1 MKSRV
6 DLLILGSRETVTVD
20 GNCAEDLGVIENGGV
35 AIKAGG
41 IVQAAASQLLERKF
55 EAKTVIDASDQ
66 IILPGLVDPHT
77 HLVFNGS
84 REDEFQLRIS
94 GVPYMEILK
103 RGGGILE
110 TVRKTRL
117 SSESELVSLGLQRIE
132 LVSLGLRR
140 MDSFIEAGTTT
151 VEAKSGYGLRT
162 FEELK
167 ILRTMRD
174 LSRLHPCR
182 LVPTFLGAHAI
193 PSDRSTAD
201 YVREVVNEM
210 LPLVVRERLARFC
223 DVFCEQGAFDAKQ
236 SQLILNAAS
245 KMGLHTK
252 IHADEFA
259 SIGGSRVAVA
269 TNCTSADHL
278 IHSRLDDFEGL
289 RNAGVIPVL
298 LPASSHG
305 LLSREHANA
314 REMLSLELP
323 VALGTDFSPA
333 NWVTGQLTTAAL
345 AARELRMRVDEIIRG
360 ITINAARAVG
370 MQASVGSLSEGK
382 RADLVIL
389 RVPNHKWIGYGYG
402 EGVVDKVL
410 IGGRLKVNSGKR
422 LN

>member
-1 MKSRV
+1 MVKSRV
-6 DLLILGSRETVTVD
+6 DLLVLGSRETVTVD
-20 GNCAEDLGVIENGGV
+20 GNSAEDLGVIEDGGV
-35 AIKAGG
+35 AIKAGE

-84 REDEFQLRIS
+84 REDEFQLRIG

-117 SSESELVSLGLQRIE
+117 SSESELVSLGLQR
-132 LVSLGLRR
+132 
-140 MDSFIEAGTTT
+140 MDSFIEAGSTT

-162 FEELK
+162 LEELK
-167 ILRTMRD
+167 ILKTMRD

-193 PSDRSTAD
+193 PSDRSAAD
-201 YVREVVNEM
+201 YTREVVSEM

-236 SQLILNAAS
+236 SQSILNAAS
-245 KMGLHTK
+245 KMGLQAK

-259 SIGGSRVAVA
+259 SIGASRVAVA
-269 TNCTSADHL
+269 TNCISADHL
-278 IHSRLDDFEGL
+278 IHSQLDDLERL
-289 RNAGVIPVL
+289 RKAGVIPVL
-298 LPASSHG
+298 LPASSHS

-314 REMLSLELP
+314 REMLSLGLP

-333 NWVTGQLTTAAL
+333 NWVSGQLTTAAL

-370 MQASVGSLSEGK
+370 MQASVGSLSAGK
-382 RADLVIL
+382 RADLVTL

-410 IGGRLKVNSGKR
+410 IEGRLTVHNGKR